1 VNVEGDL
8 SFYLTGHRCPIYTF
22 VVDKVFCCDYLSHK
36 IYPNLKSTLAFMP
49 ALSNPRWEKFC
60 HLVVAGK
67 TYTEAYHTLYPNTTA
82 PAQSGYNLYHK
93 KEIQERCQEFR
104 EEVALRA
111 VMDLSRK
118 REVLRQMAE
127 GMIPTKVFNKDT
139 GETYDALAALLA
151 DAKIAGEFAPEKLQI
166 HSASDLKL
174 LFNVPHRDVIDA
186 DVVEVKVTQEAL
198 GEGESKE
205 EPIETS
211 ASGEDSE
218 KRDSAPPTETIAEN
232 A

>member
-1 VNVEGDL
+1 
-8 SFYLTGHRCPIYTF
+8 
-22 VVDKVFCCDYLSHK
+22 
-36 IYPNLKSTLAFMP
+36 MP
-49 ALSNPRWEKFC
+49 ALPNPRHEKFC
-60 HLVVAGK
+60 HLVAAGK
-67 TYTEAYHTLYPNTTA
+67 TYTEAYHTLYPNTSA

-93 KEIQERCQEFR
+93 PEIQERVQEFR

-127 GMIPTKVFNKDT
+127 GMIPTKTFNKDT

-166 HSASDLKL
+166 NSASDLKL

-186 DVVEVKVTQEAL
+186 EVVTVPQEAL
-198 GEGESKE
+198 TAGEPTQP
-205 EPIETS
+205 EPIGGDE
-211 ASGEDSE
+211 E
-218 KRDSAPPTETIAEN
+218 KWDSAPPTE
-232 A
+232 